1 MSKIDEKEQKIKR
14 NTKKRKN
21 DKKKIVE
28 ENKCIVC
35 GKEIKKGERL
45 CTRCYNEIKKYN
57 D

>member
-35 GKEIKKGERL
+35 GKEIKM
-45 CTRCYNEIKKYN
+45 
-57 D
+57 